1 MVKKILLLA
10 GGHKWATLIMMQIS
24 FFILGMILDDT
35 AMLIIVAPLYIPLVL
50 KLVFDLRWFGV
61 LYVLNCQIA
70 FITSPFGYNLFIMK
84 GIAPKGITTADIYQS
99 VIPFV
104 VIQMI
109 ALGLVMVFPQI
120 AMFLPTLRF
129 GR

>member
-1 MVKKILLLA
+1 MV
-10 GGHKWATLIMMQIS
+10 
-24 FFILGMILDDT
+24 LDDT
-35 AMLIIVAPLYIPLVL
+35 AMLIIVVPLYIPLVS
-50 KLVFDLRWFGV
+50 KLGFDLLWFGV
-61 LYVLNCQIA
+61 LYVLNCQMA
-70 FITSPFGYNLFIMK
+70 FITPPFGYNLFIMR

-104 VIQMI
+104 VIQIM

-129 GR
+129 G